1 MHILLIED
9 QSSLAE
15 FVQSALAEHGH
26 DTDVAT
32 SLEHARELFGGI
44 RYDLLLADR
53 MLPDGDGIDF
63 VREIRVEREDIPVIF
78 LTARD
83 QVQDRVEGLRVGAD
97 DYLVKPFA
105 VEELAARIEAVTR
118 RLTGGQVTKLHV
130 SDLHID
136 LVGLR
141 VERSGKVIRL
151 TAQEFRLLRYMA
163 ESAGCVLSR
172 GQLLEHVWG
181 VRHDP
186 GTNVV
191 DVYISYLRK
200 KIDRGF
206 TRRLVHTVR
215 GLGYVLEDRA

>member
-1 MHILLIED
+1 MPSTAAQARWLTAIWDLLFAELIVEGD
-9 QSSLAE
+9 DFTQTLRKIAAVVNCVCGPFAAGYGAYWCYLAFTNNE
-15 FVQSALAEHGH
+15 GSGTGAGIQGVLTVLIMA
-26 DTDVAT
+26 V
-32 SLEHARELFGGI
+32 LFGN
-44 RYDLLLADR
+44 YFL
-53 MLPDGDGIDF
+53 
-63 VREIRVEREDIPVIF
+63 VRRW
-78 LTARD
+78 
-83 QVQDRVEGLRVGAD
+83 
-97 DYLVKPFA
+97 K
-105 VEELAARIEAVTR
+105 
-118 RLTGGQVTKLHV
+118 HV